1 MKGLFQIY
9 DLKKI
14 SNRVQVDWMQRMKEL
29 EIDIKLWKWQNQKH
43 KWHETFYHKILQ
55 YLSNG
60 SMNETFFIFKI
71 SALHAF
77 PEPKG
82 F

>member
-1 MKGLFQIY
+1 
-9 DLKKI
+9 
-14 SNRVQVDWMQRMKEL
+14 MQRMKEL

-43 KWHETFYHKILQ
+43 KWHEKFYHKILQ

-77 PEPKG
+77 PERKA
-82 F
+82 FKSFFEKKIRQVIDKH